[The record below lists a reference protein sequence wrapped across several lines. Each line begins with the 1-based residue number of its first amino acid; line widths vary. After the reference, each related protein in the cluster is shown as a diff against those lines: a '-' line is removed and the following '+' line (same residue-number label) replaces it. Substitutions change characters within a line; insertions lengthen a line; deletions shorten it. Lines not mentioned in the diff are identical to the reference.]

1 MVLLQKETCNLRHL
15 IHLCHPVCIER
26 MQVHTF
32 ACTHSRICS
41 RAHTQAQQ
49 QIHESAHTNKSYVP
63 TIHKRLLFINS
74 GKCKVPMTKKSCAST
89 IHKRPLFI
97 NSGTCKFPMTKKSC
111 APTIHKRPLFINSGT
126 CKFPMTKKCWTRMIQ
141 FINS

>member
-49 QIHESAHTNKSYVP
+49 QIHESAHT
-63 TIHKRLLFINS
+63 
-74 GKCKVPMTKKSCAST
+74 KKSCAPT
-89 IHKRPLFI
+89 IHERPLFI
-97 NSGTCKFPMTKKSC
+97 NRGTCKFPMTKKSC
-111 APTIHKRPLFINSGT
+111 APTIEKRPLFINSGT
-126 CKFPMTKKCWTRMIQ
+126 CKFPMRKKMLEAHDTIHKFKRAYTQRNHARPQ
-141 FINS
+141 FISAHYS